1 MNNDGEICE
10 EKIPMETPSANI
22 CKTRSC
28 AALRAADLDWIVGPE
43 YSLGGYIFGDS
54 QLTFMT
60 QHEKVII
67 FRHLRG
73 VTTDLLDV

>member
-28 AALRAADLDWIVGPE
+28 AALRAADLDWIVRPLDHSFAK
-43 YSLGGYIFGDS
+43 YYVLSNHNNFGQEGAGINKNVTD
-54 QLTFMT
+54 TFR
-60 QHEKVII
+60 Q
-67 FRHLRG
+67 
-73 VTTDLLDV
+73 